1 MKGKYVFNAIGIVEN
16 EFDEAVANQLI
27 KEKPS
32 IIHIFEEYAEG
43 LYRIEDN
50 QYLDVIFYFHKAE
63 EKQLRAL
70 TQSGKDKGV
79 FASRSPRRPSSI
91 GLTSVKL
98 LERNANKLTVAGL
111 DAINGTPVLD
121 IKCSDTSLFASEAD
135 SNEQF
140 IATLK
145 RGPRIEIR
153 NHIITGRTDLLMIKA
168 AQMHGHYCPGLALG
182 VMAAA
187 FAMKE
192 MQSDSDGMEDLLA
205 ITETNNCFSD
215 GVQFVTG
222 CTFGN
227 NALIYKELGKTAFTL
242 TKRDGKGLR
251 LSVLPEARDFIRDAF
266 PDFQQ
271 LYQQVVA
278 GQKRDEALV
287 SDYRKKAVE
296 RAFAT
301 LGLPFDKLFKTEE
314 IEVDVPQYAAVVE
327 SLVCV
332 VCNESVMNNHVEFH
346 GTQSLCYAC
355 SNKKVPFLDGNG
367 IHCCWE

>member
-1 MKGKYVFNAIGIVEN
+1 MNGKYVFNAIGIVEN

-32 IIHIFEEYAEG
+32 IIHVFEEYAEG

-145 RGPRIEIR
+145 REPRIEIR

-215 GVQFVTG
+215 GVQFITG

-271 LYQQVVA
+271 LYQLVVTK
-278 GQKRDEALV
+278 QNRDVALV
-287 SDYRKKAVE
+287 ADYKKTAVE
-296 RAFAT
+296 KAFGT
-301 LGLPFDKLFKTEE
+301 LGLPFEKLFKVELA
-314 IEVDVPQYAAVVE
+314 EVDIPVYAAIK
-327 SLVCV
+327 
-332 VCNESVMNNHVEFH
+332 ESVNC
-346 GTQSLCYAC
+346 SLCGENVMANRSVSEKGQSFCMSC
-355 SNKKVPFLDGNG
+355 SKAPCFMLDGNG
-367 IHCCWE
+367 IRKD